1 MNFLQAFAPHASLHQ
16 HMFFW
21 VLSLL
26 LSETLKNQFVSASLR
41 TSFSIWHLFQ
51 YNQQKLLY
59 SPTNLKK
66 KQWAGSGTGLSIH
79 LSNQLHIWHTFHH
92 TKPPLATDV
101 LSFPQ
106 GFYSALSE
114 VPVSKW
120 PQAVYHTSMD
130 ETYLRPA
137 SPGNQEMSTLCVN
150 LEYLQ
155 TPSTLLAGQLV
166 MTARSPP
173 FCNGCSW
180 AGFNQYKKLSKL
192 ESTMKC
198 CPLQPCPEQAR
209 GISMGQQHAG
219 LFLAHVGR
227 AYELKG
233 LGRDHLWNTLIA
245 SALQRQAGHSSALRV
260 LYHEKYLSGNWDKE
274 PWP

>member
-1 MNFLQAFAPHASLHQ
+1 MHLYTNTCFSGFY
-16 HMFFW
+16 
-21 VLSLL
+21 LSCY
-26 LSETLKNQFVSASLR
+26 QRHWR
-41 TSFSIWHLFQ
+41 TSLF
-51 YNQQKLLY
+51 LLHWEPVFPSGISFNITSRSY
-59 SPTNLKK
+59 YTLLPTAKK

-79 LSNQLHIWHTFHH
+79 LSNQLHIWHTFHN

-106 GFYSALSE
+106 GFYLALSE

-130 ETYLRPA
+130 ETYLCPA

-192 ESTMKC
+192 ESTMKY